1 VESSD
6 STTVGADR
14 ADRVAAGYVALMGPE
29 DFQVGMGLAGLDE
42 HQIRRWQSWYRWT
55 TLAMLAATFLTIT
68 ATAEHARG
76 PAPDGQI
83 PLTRN
88 EIGHLLATLIIQP
101 GHDTCRRLR
110 WSAWRRRPQHRART
124 SHYQRPA
131 RQI

>member
-1 VESSD
+1 
-6 STTVGADR
+6 
-14 ADRVAAGYVALMGPE
+14 
-29 DFQVGMGLAGLDE
+29 MGLAGLDE

-101 GHDTCRRLR
+101 GHDTCRRPMVSLATTPPAPRPNQPLPAASAVNHEDHDLR
-110 WSAWRRRPQHRART
+110 LEP
-124 SHYQRPA
+124 
-131 RQI
+131 